1 MLINKQ
7 NLKINIMNTPTLHI
21 KNMVCQRCII
31 AVENILRDE
40 TIPFQEVSIGE
51 IQFLELLN
59 HEKKD
64 TLMAKLSVI
73 GLEIIENHA
82 SGIVERIK
90 YLVMKRVRNEVP
102 EMDKKIKLSNYL
114 SEKVNHEYTYISS
127 LFSSVEGRTIENYQ
141 IVQRIE
147 KAKELLTYGQLTL
160 SQIAFELEYS
170 SVAHLSN
177 QFKKI
182 AYVTPTYYKEH
193 HISSRLSID
202 KI

>member
-1 MLINKQ
+1 
-7 NLKINIMNTPTLHI
+7 MNTATLHI

-40 TIPFQEVSIGE
+40 EIAFQSVSIGE
-51 IQFLELLN
+51 IQLSELLN
-59 HEKKD
+59 KEKRDRIIEK
-64 TLMAKLSVI
+64 MSVI
-73 GLEIIENHA
+73 GLEIIENHT
-82 SGIVERIK
+82 SGLVEKIK

-114 SEKVNHEYTYISS
+114 SEEVNHEYTYISS

-141 IVQRIE
+141 IAQRIE

-193 HISSRLSID
+193 NISNRLSID

>member
-1 MLINKQ
+1 
-7 NLKINIMNTPTLHI
+7 MNTPTLHI

-31 AVENILRDE
+31 AVENILRE
-40 TIPFQEVSIGE
+40 EGILFQNVSIGE
-51 IQFLELLN
+51 IQFSELLTK
-59 HEKKD
+59 EKKD
-64 TLMAKLSVI
+64 KLIAKLSVV
-73 GLEIIENHA
+73 GLEIIENLT
-82 SGIVERIK
+82 GGLVEKIK

-102 EMDKKIKLSNYL
+102 EMDKRIKMSNYL
-114 SEKVNHEYTYISS
+114 SEKVNYEYTYISS
-127 LFSSVEGRTIENYQ
+127 VFSLVEGRTIENYQ
-141 IVQRIE
+141 IAQRIE

-193 HISSRLSID
+193 NGSNRLSID

>member
-1 MLINKQ
+1 
-7 NLKINIMNTPTLHI
+7 MNTETLHI
-21 KNMVCQRCII
+21 KNMVCQRCVL

-40 TIPFQEVSIGE
+40 EIAFQNVSIGE
-51 IQFLELLN
+51 IQFPELLN
-59 HEKKD
+59 QKKKGK
-64 TLMAKLSVI
+64 LIAKLSGI
-73 GLEIIENHA
+73 GLGIIENHT
-82 SGIVERIK
+82 GGLVEKIK

-102 EMDKKIKLSNYL
+102 EMDRKIKLSNYL

-147 KAKELLTYGQLTL
+147 KAKELLMYGQLTL
-160 SQIAFELEYS
+160 SQIAFELDYS

-193 HISSRLSID
+193 DISNRLSID